1 MNTAKRNAEN
11 LRRLE
16 ELQRKMDTTPFEREN
31 LNHDLLPFDLTKYQ
45 LIHDGPL
52 TCRFNKSKT
61 VEFHVILLE
70 QYLIF
75 LTKASDGTRLLLK
88 VNTTFCQTS

>member
-1 MNTAKRNAEN
+1 
-11 LRRLE
+11 
-16 ELQRKMDTTPFEREN
+16 MDTTPFDKEYTS
-31 LNHDLLPFDLTKYQ
+31 HDYYPVDLTKYQ

-70 QYLIF
+70 HDLIF
-75 LTKASDGTRLLLK
+75 LTKSSDGNKLLLK
-88 VNTTFCQTS
+88 VL